1 MGSRFVWM
9 TLIVRRARTGRRAR
23 TVHRVQI
30 VQRAFAVGKASG
42 AHRAERMVVLAGTD
56 RLNFDPS

>member
-1 MGSRFVWM
+1 M